1 MDFYQELIES
11 PVTCEGCG
19 LAKCQCHRIKSV
31 SRDAENRPAVV
42 VFFADDGQSE
52 TPAPKGKRAPV
63 QPPSTWVGVVL
74 IVGAWSCGVVCGLL
88 LARAAGWL

>member
-42 VFFADDGQSE
+42 LFYADGDMTNE
-52 TPAPKGKRAPV
+52 VTREAAK
-63 QPPSTWVGVVL
+63 PPSTWVGVVL

>member
-42 VFFADDGQSE
+42 VFFADDGQGE
-52 TPAPKGKRAPV
+52 EGK
-63 QPPSTWVGVVL
+63 PPSAWVGVALLVA
-74 IVGAWSCGVVCGLL
+74 AWTCGVVCGLL
-88 LARAAGWL
+88 LARVAGWL

>member
-1 MDFYQELIES
+1 MNYDNLLDDTI
-11 PVTCEGCG
+11 TCEGCG
-19 LAKCQCHRIKSV
+19 LAKCQCHRIKSI

-42 VFFADDGQSE
+42 TFFADDGQSE
-52 TPAPKGKRAPV
+52 TPAPKSEEGK
-63 QPPSTWVGVVL
+63 PPSAWVGVVL

>member
-19 LAKCQCHRIKSV
+19 MAKCQCHRIKSV
-31 SRDAENRPAVV
+31 SRDADNRPAVV
-42 VFFADDGQSE
+42 VFYADDE
-52 TPAPKGKRAPV
+52 MTRDAAK
-63 QPPSTWVGVVL
+63 PPSTWVGVALLVA
-74 IVGAWSCGVVCGLL
+74 AWTCGVVCGLL